1 MIQKKKTKREKRK
14 RKEGK
19 TGTIQGT
26 GTHRTS
32 YITALCGSV
41 WLYTAITGISGY
53 RGL

>member
-1 MIQKKKTKREKRK
+1 MIQEKTKREKDK

-19 TGTIQGT
+19 TRTIQGT

-41 WLYTAITGISGY
+41 RLITAITGISGHMEI
-53 RGL
+53 